1 MNYASAYILN
11 KLVLSLEKTRSTL
24 DLALSSREYALA
36 NNSEERDIQLL
47 YGLSA
52 LRSLEYNNYSHTI
65 SFGKSLLKSATST
78 NNLSFPAN
86 NQESFSVY
94 DLLGP
99 LDEMSD
105 GYVFGAVYL
114 ANDQY
119 GSSLYISLARPAN
132 DYNGNPLIISKDIDE
147 SAAEDILLK
156 SSEIVFPE
164 YNPDYHILVYKFLAD
179 VHYYDQTIANS
190 RVFFKLYDLRQP
202 RGYFGFND
210 QTLNQFITPAVLRN
224 YDQILEIYNNQNALV
239 KSIISSWVGNSGWEP
254 DFKTY
259 WSVSEKGLPDA
270 LETYIQNELGISI

>member
-11 KLVLSLEKTRSTL
+11 KLVLALEKTRTTL
-24 DLALSSREYALA
+24 DLALSSQEYALA
-36 NNSEERDIQLL
+36 TNTEARDIQLL
-47 YGLSA
+47 YGLS
-52 LRSLEYNNYSHTI
+52 SLKSIAYNNYYDTV
-65 SFGKSLLKSATST
+65 SFGKSLVKSVTSNT
-78 NNLSFPAN
+78 NLIFPTG

-94 DLLGP
+94 DMLGP

-119 GSSLYISLARPAN
+119 GTSLYISLARPAN
-132 DYNGNPLIISKDIDE
+132 DYNGDPIVVSKDIDE
-147 SAAEDILLK
+147 KTAEDILLN

-164 YNPDYHILVYKFLAD
+164 YNPDYHIVVYKFLAD
-179 VHYYDQTIANS
+179 VHYYDQSIDKS

-210 QTLNQFITPAVLRN
+210 QTLNQFITPVVIRN
-224 YDQILEIYNNQNALV
+224 YEQILEIYNNQNTLLKA
-239 KSIISSWVGNSGWEP
+239 IISSWVGNSGWDP

-259 WSVSEKGLPDA
+259 WSVSEDGLPDA